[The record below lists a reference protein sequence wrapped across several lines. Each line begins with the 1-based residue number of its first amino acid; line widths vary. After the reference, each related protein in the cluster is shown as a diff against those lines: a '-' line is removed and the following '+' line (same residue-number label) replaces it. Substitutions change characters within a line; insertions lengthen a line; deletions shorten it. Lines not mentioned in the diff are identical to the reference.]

1 MTRTSNFRM
10 TPIVGPRYA
19 IDCRN
24 EINRMQARVKW
35 LDNLTFVGES
45 GSGHGVV
52 MDGSVEHGGSD
63 LGVRPMEM
71 VLIGLGG
78 CSSIDVLL
86 MLKKARQDVSD
97 CQVFVEAE
105 RADAV
110 PAVFTSVVLKF
121 VIEGRKLS
129 TRQVERVV
137 ALSVEKYCSVT
148 KMLEGSV
155 DISFETEI
163 VETGG

>member
-1 MTRTSNFRM
+1 
-10 TPIVGPRYA
+10 
-19 IDCRN
+19 
-24 EINRMQARVKW
+24 MQARVKW
-35 LDNLTFVGES
+35 LDNLSFVGES
-45 GSGHGVV
+45 GSGHSVV
-52 MDGSVEHGGSD
+52 MDGSVEHGGRD

-86 MLKKARQDVSD
+86 MLKKARQDVTD
-97 CQVFVEAE
+97 CQVLVEAE

-129 TRQVERVV
+129 SKQVERIV

-148 KMLEGSV
+148 KMLENSV
-155 DISFETEI
+155 DISFKIEI
-163 VETGG
+163 IDTDNPISNDA